1 MLAAHRDLENLVHS
15 HQHAATIKQQP
26 KTPGA
31 RNPKT
36 SGNHGRND
44 ENAPNIFVGKGG
56 LASGAKLGGTGK
68 LALGKATGGPPPA
81 VTPMENRS
89 RAPLGNKTTNAKARN
104 AQTGEAKETVRGIEK
119 TQLRQTSSRKLKKQP
134 ADLRPVKLNIQPDV
148 SETLQDELPIPEYA
162 PPRPTPLP
170 YESDVLPPNGL
181 TFNGLKRGNLLRG
194 YYQHFHNPVD
204 ENGVSRMEKRFSN
217 EIAAL
222 IQNAEERNLQEM
234 GAFDWNPEDVSENTS
249 SAFCP
254 AEAGSVSVASS
265 EISATH
271 KQASTISAR
280 RAASALAVHSDRQ
293 SHSALRSLPITRHA
307 TKRSLSSIMTGT
319 KTAKPVM
326 TGTKTAKP
334 VVTAPSASG
343 KSPGEIAS
351 RTTLGYNRG
360 RSASSMVHMRST
372 SHAAK
377 QQLPLRPAPP
387 NQADSNL
394 NSTPARLRAMAP
406 DNTGH
411 GRPQFM
417 SIFDDV
423 DDEDLPLVQRPFF
436 PSDDEEEDFELKLT
450 V

>member
-31 RNPKT
+31 RYPKT
-36 SGNHGRND
+36 PGNHGRND

-68 LALGKATGGPPPA
+68 LALGKATGGPQPA

-104 AQTGEAKETVRGIEK
+104 AQTGDAKDTVRGIEK
-119 TQLRQTSSRKLKKQP
+119 TQLKQTSSRKLKKQP

-148 SETLQDELPIPEYA
+148 SKTLQDELPIPEYA

-194 YYQHFHNPVD
+194 YYQHFHNSVD
-204 ENGVSRMEKRFSN
+204 ENGVSRMEKRFNN

-222 IQNAEERNLQEM
+222 MQNAEERNLQEM
-234 GAFDWNPEDVSENTS
+234 GAFDWNPEDVSDNTS
-249 SAFCP
+249 STFSP

-265 EISATH
+265 DISATH

-293 SHSALRSLPITRHA
+293 SHSALRPLPIIRHA
-307 TKRSLSSIMTGT
+307 TKRSLSSIMAGT
-319 KTAKPVM
+319 KTAKPV
-326 TGTKTAKP
+326 A
-334 VVTAPSASG
+334 TAPSASG

-387 NQADSNL
+387 NHADSNL
-394 NSTPARLRAMAP
+394 TSTPARLRAAAP
-406 DNTGH
+406 DNTGQ

-417 SIFDDV
+417 SIFDDA
-423 DDEDLPLVQRPFF
+423 DDEDFPLVQRPFF

-450 V
+450 I

>member
-1 MLAAHRDLENLVHS
+1 MLAAHRDVENLVHS
-15 HQHAATIKQQP
+15 QQHAATIKQQP

-31 RNPKT
+31 RYPKT
-36 SGNHGRND
+36 PGNHGRND

-56 LASGAKLGGTGK
+56 LPSGAKLGGTGK
-68 LALGKATGGPPPA
+68 LALGKATGGPQPA

-104 AQTGEAKETVRGIEK
+104 AQTGEAKDTVRGIEK
-119 TQLRQTSSRKLKKQP
+119 TQLRQTSSRKLTKQP

-148 SETLQDELPIPEYA
+148 SEALQDELPIPEYA

-181 TFNGLKRGNLLRG
+181 TFNGLKRRNFLRG

-204 ENGVSRMEKRFSN
+204 ENGVSRMEKRFNN
-217 EIAAL
+217 EIATL
-222 IQNAEERNLQEM
+222 MQNAEERNLQEM

-249 SAFCP
+249 STFCP

-293 SHSALRSLPITRHA
+293 SHSALRPLPINRHA
-307 TKRSLSSIMTGT
+307 TKRSLSSIM
-319 KTAKPVM
+319 A
-326 TGTKTAKP
+326 GTKTAKP

-387 NQADSNL
+387 NQA
-394 NSTPARLRAMAP
+394 NSDLINTSARLRAAAP
-406 DNTGH
+406 DNTGQ

-417 SIFDDV
+417 SIFDDA

-436 PSDDEEEDFELKLT
+436 PSDDEEEDFELKLAI
-450 V
+450 